1 MSKLES
7 RLVPRQDSALQV
19 DRCSQGVLQ
28 LKNAQEPDHFIDP
41 SATPGSTHCLL
52 TCLLRSEI
60 MMALDL
66 PDGTFAGITAFYTIV
81 TIPHGSLP
89 VVSREMERVLEPDG
103 LLLFAF
109 HTGDEVLYED
119 ELWGRS
125 IPWISSSF
133 NHRKSDSLS
142 PTLVPAISA
151 LS

>member
-1 MSKLES
+1 
-7 RLVPRQDSALQV
+7 
-19 DRCSQGVLQ
+19 
-28 LKNAQEPDHFIDP
+28 
-41 SATPGSTHCLL
+41 
-52 TCLLRSEI
+52 

-119 ELWGRS
+119 ELWAGLFHGFLPLS
-125 IPWISSSF
+125 TIGNPTVCHPHSF
-133 NHRKSDSLS
+133 R
-142 PTLVPAISA
+142 
-151 LS
+151 